1 MTSRDCDQTPPP
13 GLCRRQPANHW
24 QVMQPIA
31 AEYDRERIIAEALG
45 LGSSL
50 APPPTNTFEGS
61 MLDGMPAGDAV
72 SFDVEEVE
80 EDWAVLT
87 EWKGVKLYMSDFSST
102 GYAGVVFQDGIYRAR
117 YSRVDLGRH
126 PTAADAA
133 VAYALYMKG
142 LHPKNPGAEY
152 LHPVVEEREKPKEVE
167 EEEEVVVLDGVEVA
181 GSVDDAFA
189 SGSSATSSPLPMVK
203 QFKRAHVR
211 TNKRTVHRWG
221 RREDA
226 AVVRIVDGFGGK
238 ERLTWAKVRDALI
251 AEGYVERN
259 PQSIGRRYRLVKGW
273 EPGPRIIEK
282 PKRWSSDEDK
292 ALFALIRQHETE
304 KGVDWKPVVV
314 GMAAAGYES
323 RTSSCCRNRFL
334 RYKRGKKEVNKGLDM
349 NICHLC
355 GQLRKGHVCSGIFNV
370 ASDGLRRE
378 VCE

>member
-1 MTSRDCDQTPPP
+1 
-13 GLCRRQPANHW
+13 
-24 QVMQPIA
+24 MQPIA

-61 MLDGMPAGDAV
+61 MLDGMPAEDAL

-87 EWKGVKLYMSDFSST
+87 EWKGVKLYMSDLNNT

-117 YSRVDLGRH
+117 YGRVDLGRH

-142 LHPKNPGAEY
+142 LHPKNPGAKY
-152 LHPVVEEREKPKEVE
+152 LHPVVEEKEKEKETE

-181 GSVDDAFA
+181 GSVDEAFA

-203 QFKRAHVR
+203 RFKRAHVR
-211 TNKRTVHRWG
+211 TNRRTVHKWA

-226 AVVRIVDGFGGK
+226 AIVRIVDGFGGK

-251 AEGYVERN
+251 SEGYAERD

-273 EPGPRIIEK
+273 EPGPRLIEK
-282 PKRWSSDEDK
+282 PKRWSSHEDK
-292 ALFALIRQHETE
+292 VLFALIRQHETE

-334 RYKRGKKEVNKGLDM
+334 RYKRGRKEVEKGLDM
-349 NICHLC
+349 NMNICQLC
-355 GQLRKGHVCSGIFNV
+355 GQLRMGHVCTGIFNV

-378 VCE
+378 V